1 MCWAVVV
8 KQLARVGMV
17 PTAAAQE
24 RRRDSEEP
32 GFAVLEPGSASAA
45 AAAPAEDA
53 GRAGTALDGTAP
65 LPRKRQRCEG
75 LERAAARL
83 ASRPRRLPGGDPLDV
98 RPNPRLWFCTNKLL

>member
-1 MCWAVVV
+1 MCRAVVL
-8 KQLARVGMV
+8 KQLACVGMV
-17 PTAAAQE
+17 QTAAAQK

-32 GFAVLEPGSASAA
+32 GFAVSEPGSASAA

-53 GRAGTALDGTAP
+53 SKAGTSLDGTAP

-75 LERAAARL
+75 LERAAAKL

-98 RPNPRLWFCTNKLL
+98 RLNPR